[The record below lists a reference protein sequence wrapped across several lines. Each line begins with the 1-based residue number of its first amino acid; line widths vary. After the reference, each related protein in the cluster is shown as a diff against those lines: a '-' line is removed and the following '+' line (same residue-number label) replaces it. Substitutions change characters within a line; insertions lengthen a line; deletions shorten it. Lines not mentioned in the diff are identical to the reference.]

1 LDTLFISDL
10 HLDPSRPE
18 VIEGFLAWLDRQ
30 AGKADALY
38 VLGDLFDVWIGDDDT
53 APLCHQVSQAL
64 SNCASAGTPVAL
76 MHGNRD
82 FLIGDRFLEA
92 SACRL
97 ISDPTVIDLYG
108 RRALLMHGDLLC
120 TDDHDYQQTRQQVRN
135 PDWQQS
141 VLTQPLEER
150 RKLGQQARAESRQ
163 SVLGKSRDIM
173 DVNADTV
180 AQFMAQYQ
188 TDLLIHGHTHRPHIH
203 HTGQGQH
210 LSTRIVLG
218 DWHDQGSVLHASP
231 DGKLTLEQLP
241 LQPRQGARG

>member
-10 HLDPSRPE
+10 HLDPSRPT
-18 VIEGFLAWLDRQ
+18 VIDGFLDWLDQQ

-38 VLGDLFDVWIGDDDT
+38 VLGDLFEIWIGDDDT
-53 APLCHQVSQAL
+53 APLCQQISHAL
-64 SNCASAGTPVAL
+64 SSCVAAGTPVAL

-92 SACRL
+92 SACQL
-97 ISDPTVIDLYG
+97 IADPTVIDLYG
-108 RRALLMHGDLLC
+108 RRTLLMHGDLLC
-120 TDDHDYQQTRQQVRN
+120 TDDHDYQKIRQQVRN
-135 PDWQQS
+135 PVWQQA
-141 VLTQPLEER
+141 VLAQSLEER
-150 RKLGQQARAESRQ
+150 RKLGQQARTESRR

-173 DVNADTV
+173 DVNTDAV
-180 AQFMAQYQ
+180 ARFMAQYQ

-218 DWHDQGSVLHASP
+218 DWYDQGSVLHASP
-231 DGKLTLEQLP
+231 DGKLVLEQLA
-241 LQPRQGARG
+241 LQPRQGANG